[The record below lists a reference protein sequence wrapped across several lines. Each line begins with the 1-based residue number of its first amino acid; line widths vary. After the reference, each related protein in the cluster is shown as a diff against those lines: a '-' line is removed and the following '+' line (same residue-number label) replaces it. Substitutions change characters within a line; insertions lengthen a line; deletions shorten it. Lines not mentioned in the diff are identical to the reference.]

1 MTTIWFFGPNDWCDE
16 QDLAMLH
23 FFCEDLCPPT
33 QSHEKQEA
41 TMLSPQHL
49 EHLSP
54 EYEPTAV
61 APETLKVAA
70 QPPLLPPATA
80 IPPPLPL
87 VPPLALANALTVDPP
102 QASLKKAW
110 HNKLTLR
117 ERGTKFSDL

>member
-1 MTTIWFFGPNDWCDE
+1 MTTIWFFDPNDWCNE

-23 FFCEDLCPPT
+23 FFCGDLCPPT
-33 QSHEKQEA
+33 QSYEEQEVEVQ
-41 TMLSPQHL
+41 SSQHDQP
-49 EHLSP
+49 LSP

-70 QPPLLPPATA
+70 QQPLLPPATA

-87 VPPLALANALTVDPP
+87 VPPPAVTNAPLVAPVKG
-102 QASLKKAW
+102 SLKKAW